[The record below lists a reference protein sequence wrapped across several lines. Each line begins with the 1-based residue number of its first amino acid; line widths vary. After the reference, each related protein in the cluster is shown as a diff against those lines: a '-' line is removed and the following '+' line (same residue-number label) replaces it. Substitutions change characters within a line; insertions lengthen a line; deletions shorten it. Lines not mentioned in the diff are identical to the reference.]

1 MQRRILSA
9 YVFFHDLFF
18 SMIIA
23 CCCVKINIATSYFY
37 KTEQMMEE

>member
-9 YVFFHDLFF
+9 HVF

-23 CCCVKINIATSYFY
+23 CCCVKINLAASYFY
-37 KTEQMMEE
+37 KTEQIMEE

>member
-9 YVFFHDLFF
+9 HVF

-23 CCCVKINIATSYFY
+23 CCCVKINIATSNFY
-37 KTEQMMEE
+37 KTEQIMEE

>member
-9 YVFFHDLFF
+9 HVF

-23 CCCVKINIATSYFY
+23 CCCVNISIATSYFY
-37 KTEQMMEE
+37 KTEQTMEE

>member
-9 YVFFHDLFF
+9 YVF

>member
-9 YVFFHDLFF
+9 YVFFHDYSF
-18 SMIIA
+18 
-23 CCCVKINIATSYFY
+23 KINIATSYFY